1 MDRMK
6 CFKING
12 ETLFLEKV
20 LLYFQETPLL
30 FICKNNKGERYFV
43 FCQDTDKFIYLVCE
57 ISTYNLIKYLKS
69 ELSFTSVYESKD
81 FFYKVEAGD
90 KEDFSE
96 DKITC
101 IRGNEIKNNINYD
114 GEVFFNSY
122 TSDLKSYIKEL
133 EKEFDKFIY
142 SVSEYIYTRRENSI
156 SSLDISRFI
165 FTDEKKLIK
174 LHRCYYVRKI

>member
-12 ETLFLEKV
+12 ETLFLEKI

-30 FICKNNKGERYFV
+30 FICKNNEGRRYLV

-69 ELSFTSVYESKD
+69 ELSFTSVYEFQD

-96 DKITC
+96 DKIVQ

-133 EKEFDKFIY
+133 EKEFGKFID
-142 SVSEYIYTRRENSI
+142 VGREYISI
-156 SSLDISRFI
+156 KRKNTFSSFDINEFV
-165 FTDEKKLIK
+165 FTNKK
-174 LHRCYYVRKI
+174 KIYKIA